1 MQVREADVRRVCGPR
16 YRTPRWVAPLWMVLL
31 ALQVERRLR
40 RFQVC
45 GGGGGE
51 GDARRGQPLFERRP
65 YRRLLSG
72 ERAASFV
79 HRAEA
84 ARQEPVAVDDHLSV
98 ATSVP
103 VTTGITEPPTS
114 ILVGMSLSAPYSS
127 RIRMV
132 LWRRILVPFSLMIE
146 TLLERGT
153 SPYLT
158 AKPPSGPL
166 ADPVAGSSSL
176 ALPWGANIRL
186 YNRFA
191 PAGANKNTGSGAR
204 PANASRRRVC
214 PHTAASTSRAS
225 LTAT

>member
-45 GGGGGE
+45 ARGGEE
-51 GDARRGQPLFERRP
+51 GDARRGHPLFERRP

-79 HRAEA
+79 DRAEA

-127 RIRMV
+127 RMWMM
-132 LWRRILVPFSLMIE
+132 LWRPILVPCSLMIE
-146 TLLERGT
+146 TLRERGT
-153 SPYLT
+153 RPYCT
-158 AKPPSGPL
+158 AKAPSGPPAHPL
-166 ADPVAGSSSL
+166 ARSSSIP
-176 ALPWGANIRL
+176 LP
-186 YNRFA
+186 
-191 PAGANKNTGSGAR
+191 
-204 PANASRRRVC
+204 V
-214 PHTAASTSRAS
+214 
-225 LTAT
+225 